1 MTAARYRTARLT
13 ATGELEAAHS
23 QLWNVDRL
31 RYAADDAVWGLIAGG
46 RCSEYEYLTA
56 KLDLAHTHMVAR
68 DIAERAVIAAVEAP
82 RPPKV
87 EAERTR
93 DLLTRVLHD
102 YGWHH
107 SSFEST
113 VRFVRDRYEEARR
126 AEPERDARRSRARL
140 AAGALAGAGSK
151 PPVGSLHPPSRRQPA
166 AGR

>member
-1 MTAARYRTARLT
+1 MTATRHRTARLT
-13 ATGELEAAHS
+13 AIGELETAQS
-23 QLWNVDRL
+23 QLWDIDRR

-46 RCSEYEYLTA
+46 RCSEHEYLTA
-56 KLDLAHTHMVAR
+56 KLDFAHTHMVAR
-68 DIAERAVIAAVEAP
+68 DIAARAAIAAVEAS

-93 DLLTRVLHD
+93 DLLIRVLHD

-113 VRFVRDRYEEARR
+113 VRFVRDRYEESRR
-126 AEPERDARRSRARL
+126 AEPERDARRSRAPS
-140 AAGALAGAGSK
+140 AAAALARAGSK